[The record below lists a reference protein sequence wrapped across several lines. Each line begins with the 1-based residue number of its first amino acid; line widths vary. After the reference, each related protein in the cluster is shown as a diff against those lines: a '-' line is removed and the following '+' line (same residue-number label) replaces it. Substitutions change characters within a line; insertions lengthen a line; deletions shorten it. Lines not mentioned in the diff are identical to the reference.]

1 MRVVLHPEA
10 RNELRAAAVWHD
22 ERRAGLGEEFLAE
35 ATRLLTAVGDR
46 PQAWPRWPGTSADE
60 PTIRRTVMSRFPY
73 LAACEI
79 HEDHVLVLAFAHAK
93 RRPLYWLGRAAA
105 R

>member
-10 RNELRAAAVWHD
+10 RAELRAAAIWYD
-22 ERRAGLGEEFLAE
+22 DRRDGLGDEFLAE
-35 ATRLLTAVGDR
+35 AAKLLTAIGDR
-46 PQAWPRWPGTSADE
+46 PIAWPRWPGTGADE
-60 PTIRRTVMSRFPY
+60 PTIRRTAMSRFPY

-79 HEDHVLVLAFAHAK
+79 HADHVLVLAFAHAK
-93 RRPLYWLGRAAA
+93 RRPLYWLGRATA